1 MADLLRALAGL
12 TTPPR
17 GDGAPSPALTL
28 PPALLFAFS
37 LLAAVAVARAL
48 RALADYARVARG
60 LKHIPFAPSEGL
72 KVLPH
77 VRQLMAGT
85 PWDVMEAWSA
95 ATPTRIVQACIG
107 HRRLVIVGSAEGA
120 KDVFQSKARSFA
132 KDVDFSF
139 KPFLPIL
146 GTGLVTAHGPLWR
159 AQRLL
164 IAPALRV
171 DALEAVPAI
180 AAAAVGRLIAKLAAA
195 TQNGPAVIDV
205 EEEFRLLTLQVIG
218 DAVLSL
224 PPDECDRVFPE
235 LYLPVMEEAN
245 LRALRPWRAY
255 IPGRARAAYA
265 SGIKALDAYIRALL
279 RSRWAAR
286 QDGGKGEAARP
297 RDVLDT
303 MLSAIEAR
311 GEAWSSALETQ
322 LCYEVKTFVLAG
334 HETSAAMLTWTLYE
348 LSQSDPAAIASAA
361 RVRSEAASTLGVSVS
376 SPPPA
381 PTRTAAEAG
390 LPYTLACLKETLR
403 KYTVVPVV
411 TRIATADTSIASAPI
426 PRGAYVAVST
436 QAVHNAWPEA
446 ATWKPARFV
455 EGGEYGDTP
464 PDAGS
469 VNLFRFLAFIQG
481 PRNCLGQYF
490 ALLEARIVLAALVQR
505 FDFVKA
511 TPGPARRAPLVI
523 PTGPEGGMPM
533 VVTRRGW

>member
-17 GDGAPSPALTL
+17 GGAATTPALTL
-28 PPALLFAFS
+28 PSALLLAVS

-48 RALADYARVARG
+48 RTLADYTRVARG
-60 LKHIPFAPSEGL
+60 LKHIPFAPSDGL
-72 KVLPH
+72 KLLPH

-95 ATPTRIVQACIG
+95 STPTRIVQACIG

-120 KDVFQSKARSFA
+120 KDVFQMKARSFA

-146 GTGLVTAHGPLWR
+146 GTGLVTAHGPLWQ

-180 AAAAVGRLIAKLAAA
+180 AAAAVGRLIAKLADA
-195 TQNGPAVIDV
+195 TEGGPAVVDV

-245 LRALRPWRAY
+245 LRALRPWRAC

-279 RSRWAAR
+279 RARWAAR
-286 QDGGKGEAARP
+286 GGKGGGGRP

-303 MLSAIEAR
+303 MLSAIQAR
-311 GEAWSSALETQ
+311 GERWSPALETQ

-348 LSQSDPAAIASAA
+348 LSHAAAAASAT
-361 RVRSEAASTLGVSVS
+361 RVRSEAASALGSSVA
-376 SPPPA
+376 SPPPP
-381 PTRTAAEAG
+381 PTRAAAEAG

-411 TRIATADTSIASAPI
+411 TRVATADTTVSSVPI

-446 ATWKPARFV
+446 TQWKPERFV
-455 EGGEYGDTP
+455 VGGEYGDTP

-505 FDFVKA
+505 FDFSKA

>member
-1 MADLLRALAGL
+1 MADLLRALASL
-12 TTPPR
+12 TTTPR
-17 GDGAPSPALTL
+17 ASAPSYPSPPPLAAVVLAALAAAYL
-28 PPALLFAFS
+28 ALR
-37 LLAAVAVARAL
+37 LLAA
-48 RALADYARVARG
+48 LADHARVARG
-60 LKHIPFAPSEGL
+60 LRAVPFAPDGGL
-72 KVLPH
+72 KFLSH
-77 VRQLMAGT
+77 VRQLMGGT
-85 PWDVMEAWSA
+85 PWDVMEAWVAPS
-95 ATPTRIVQACIG
+95 PSGLVQARVG
-107 HRRLVIVGSAEGA
+107 HRRLVVVGTAEGA
-120 KDVFQSKARSFA
+120 KDVFQSKARAFG
-132 KDVDFSF
+132 KDTDFSF

-171 DALEAVPAI
+171 DALEAVPSI
-180 AAAAVGRLIAKLAAA
+180 AAAAVGRLVDKLAAA
-195 TQNGPAVIDV
+195 TAAGPAVVDV

-255 IPGRARAAYA
+255 LPGRARAAYA
-265 SGIKALDAYIRALL
+265 SGIRALDAYIRALL
-279 RSRWAAR
+279 RARWAAR
-286 QDGGKGEAARP
+286 RKGGGHERK
-297 RDVLDT
+297 DVLDT
-303 MLSAIEAR
+303 MLAAIEAR
-311 GEAWSSALETQ
+311 GEAWSPALETQ

-334 HETSAAMLTWTLYE
+334 HETSAAMLTWSLYE
-348 LSQSDPAAIASAA
+348 LSVGDPALITA
-361 RVRSEAASTLGVSVS
+361 VRAEAAATLGSDAA
-376 SPPPA
+376 SPPPVVS
-381 PTRTAAEAG
+381 REAAETG
-390 LPYTLACLKETLR
+390 LNFTLACLKETLR

-411 TRIATADTSIASAPI
+411 TRVAVADTTVAGVPV

-446 ATWKPARFV
+446 GAWRPARFL
-455 EGGEYGDTP
+455 EGGEYGPSP

-469 VNLFRFLAFIQG
+469 VALFRFLAFIQG

-511 TPGPARRAPLVI
+511 TPGPARRHPAVI

-533 VVTRRGW
+533 RVSRRW